1 MKKRKFECRP
11 CNRKAS
17 GQKKRGRKS
26 NKEIMEMMMNK
37 QMVEENQNEIKEVNE
52 ENENNQ
58 EQHEQKKVVLKQPRI
73 EDDLEV

>member
-1 MKKRKFECRP
+1 
-11 CNRKAS
+11 
-17 GQKKRGRKS
+17 
-26 NKEIMEMMMNK
+26 MMMNK